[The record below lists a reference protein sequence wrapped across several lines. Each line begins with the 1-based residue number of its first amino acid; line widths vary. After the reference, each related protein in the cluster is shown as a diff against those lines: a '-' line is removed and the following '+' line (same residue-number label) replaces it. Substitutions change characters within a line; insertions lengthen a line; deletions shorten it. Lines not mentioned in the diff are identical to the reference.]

1 MRPTYS
7 LAVLAAAGAACSGS
21 ATEPSRVVASA
32 APSGIPVAAT
42 LEPATRLDADPLD
55 ATVTAVGDSVVLTY
69 VFGGGT
75 CGLDFTASAGI
86 FDGALVVTHVGQFP
100 GAPVYCSMDLPR
112 VGPTFRFAVR
122 PPARGRLAVVLR
134 QRLPRRAGA
143 PEFTE
148 RDVARQTV
156 TLP

>member
-42 LEPATRLDADPLD
+42 AGPTTRLDADPLD
-55 ATVTAVGDSVVLTY
+55 ATVAAAGDSVVLTY
-69 VFGGGT
+69 VFGGST
-75 CGLDFTASAGI
+75 CGLDFAASAGI
-86 FDGALVVTHVGQFP
+86 FDGALVVTHVGRFRD
-100 GAPVYCSMDLPR
+100 ALAYCTMELPR

-143 PEFTE
+143 PELTE
-148 RDVARQTV
+148 RDVARATV

>member
-1 MRPTYS
+1 MRPAYS
-7 LAVLAAAGAACSGS
+7 LAALAALGAACGGS
-21 ATEPSRVVASA
+21 ATEPSRVVANA
-32 APSGIPVAAT
+32 APSGIPVAAM
-42 LEPATRLDADPLD
+42 LEPTTRLDADPLD

-69 VFGGGT
+69 VFGGGM

-86 FDGALVVTHVGQFP
+86 FDGALVVTHIGQFSE
-100 GAPVYCSMDLPR
+100 ANAYCTMDLPR

-134 QRLPRRAGA
+134 QRLPRRAGS
-143 PEFTE
+143 PEFNE